1 MISAV
6 FFDFGGVILSSPFD
20 AFSHYER
27 RAGLEP
33 DTIRRLNATRPD
45 DNAWARLERG
55 ELDVEQFVVAFESE
69 ARAVGVEL
77 DGREVLACLRGEVRP
92 AMVTALE
99 RCAASFSTALLTN
112 NFVSGTPEWSS
123 GGSFAE
129 LVPLFDVIVESSSAG
144 CRKPER
150 RFYEI
155 ALDQVGVS
163 AEQVVFLD
171 DLGINLK
178 PAREMGMRTIKVGD
192 PERAIDELEAIVGIP
207 LR

>member
-6 FFDFGGVILSSPFD
+6 FFDFGGVLLSSPFD
-20 AFSHYER
+20 AFAAYER

-33 DTIRRLNATRPD
+33 DTIRRLNATNHHT
-45 DNAWARLERG
+45 NAWARLERG
-55 ELDVEQFVVAFESE
+55 ELDVETFVVEFEDE
-69 ARAVGVEL
+69 ARATGVEL
-77 DGREVLACLRGEVRP
+77 DGRAVLECLRGELRP
-92 AMVTALE
+92 AMVQALR
-99 RCAASFSTALLTN
+99 RCAASFRTALLTN

-129 LVPLFDVIVESSSAG
+129 LVPLFDVIVESSNAG
-144 CRKPER
+144 CRKPEL

-155 ALDQVGVS
+155 ALERVGVPAS
-163 AEQVVFLD
+163 EVVFLD

-178 PAREMGMRTIKVGD
+178 PARELGMTTIKVGD
-192 PERAIDELEAIVGIP
+192 PELAIDELQAVLGIP